1 MGQSIQE
8 CTKYILWKTAFKI
21 FEGIS
26 DGLLNERRGS
36 LDTGRAL
43 NVLRAFRR
51 RSLVWSG
58 GVVLKKVC
66 LKISQS
72 SQENTCARVSFLITL
87 LKKRLWHR
95 CFPVNFVKFLRTP
108 FLTELLR
115 WLLLLIDLI
124 SSVRLVWLRELLRLE
139 EKKILILHKQSECG
153 NSLKLDSHLPKIF
166 FWFPS
171 MIVPQKWWKMLFI
184 SS

>member
-51 RSLVWSG
+51 RSLVCSG

-72 SQENTCARVSFLITL
+72 SQENTCARVSFLI
-87 LKKRLWHR
+87 
-95 CFPVNFVKFLRTP
+95 
-108 FLTELLR
+108 
-115 WLLLLIDLI
+115 
-124 SSVRLVWLRELLRLE
+124 
-139 EKKILILHKQSECG
+139 
-153 NSLKLDSHLPKIF
+153 KL
-166 FWFPS
+166 
-171 MIVPQKWWKMLFI
+171 QA
-184 SS
+184 

>member
-1 MGQSIQE
+1 MPVN
-8 CTKYILWKTAFKI
+8 TTNFKNKCSSNI
-21 FEGIS
+21 FRME
-26 DGLLNERRGS
+26 S
-36 LDTGRAL
+36 LCPS
-43 NVLRAFRR
+43 VWFRSSR
-51 RSLVWSG
+51 PEVFC
-58 GVVLKKVC
+58 KKMF

-184 SS
+184 LS